1 MRVAI
6 ITANTDI
13 YRGREENESGEVIKK
28 IVEEATDLDDP
39 VIRPPMTGDGKN
51 LSA

>member
-1 MRVAI
+1 MFLHIYDGVLDHI
-6 ITANTDI
+6 IIN
-13 YRGREENESGEVIKK
+13 SGHMQRPKK
-28 IVEEATDLDDP
+28 IVEEATDLDVP

>member
-13 YRGREENESGEVIKK
+13 YKGTKANESGGSS
-28 IVEEATDLDDP
+28 EACGRRSWT
-39 VIRPPMTGDGKN
+39 
-51 LSA
+51 